1 MTEWFVSSAVLAAL
15 LIGADTAARLVV
27 APAELPI
34 GILMALIG
42 APVFL
47 WILLARRA
55 VLEL

>member
-1 MTEWFVSSAVLAAL
+1 M
-15 LIGADTAARLVV
+15 ARTMV

-47 WILLARRA
+47 HL
-55 VLEL
+55 VLKRGVMG